1 MRLSFSLKDNLACEK
16 ICAAV
21 QKLVNSYNTRGE
33 LHQDKSY
40 LVIDIMNVAYDIDGD
55 LPKIEYKNESINS
68 PT

>member
-16 ICAAV
+16 ICEAV
-21 QKLVNSYNTRGE
+21 QKLINSYNNRGE

-40 LVIDIMNVAYDIDGD
+40 LVIDIINIAYEIDD
-55 LPKIEYKNESINS
+55 TLPKIEYKNESINS